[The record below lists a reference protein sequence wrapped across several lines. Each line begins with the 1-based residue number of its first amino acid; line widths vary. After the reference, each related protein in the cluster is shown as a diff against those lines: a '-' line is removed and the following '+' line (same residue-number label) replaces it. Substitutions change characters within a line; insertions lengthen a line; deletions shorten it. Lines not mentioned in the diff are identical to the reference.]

1 MPIYRLLQRE
11 LFEPE
16 VNTLLGEVFKDVLTT
31 LGLVNRVDP
40 VTELVA
46 EKIIELA
53 RAGERDP
60 DRLKQLTLEAF
71 REGSD

>member
-16 VNTLLGEVFKDVLTT
+16 VNTLLVEVFEDVLTA
-31 LGLVNRVDP
+31 LGLVQRVDS

-53 RAGERDP
+53 HAGERDP
-60 DRLKQLTLEAF
+60 DRLRQLTLEAF
-71 REGSD
+71 QSGSD

>member
-31 LGLVNRVDP
+31 LGLVHRVDS

-53 RAGERDP
+53 HAGERDP
-60 DRLKQLTLEAF
+60 DRLRQLTLEAF
-71 REGSD
+71 QKGSD